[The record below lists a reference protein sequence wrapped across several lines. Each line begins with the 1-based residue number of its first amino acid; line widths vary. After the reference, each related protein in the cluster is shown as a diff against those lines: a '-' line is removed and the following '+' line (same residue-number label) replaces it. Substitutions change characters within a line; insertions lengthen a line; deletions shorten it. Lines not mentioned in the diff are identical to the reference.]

1 MGEKRVK
8 KALDFTC
15 KYCEKRYNLQE
26 LKEEGYV
33 EETKCGLVIMCPNI
47 KCEAEQLIEI
57 K

>member
-1 MGEKRVK
+1 MREKRVK

-15 KYCEKRYNLQE
+15 KYCGKRYNLQE